1 MNEGD
6 GPSLVWGIVALI
18 MVASSLAARRL
29 PLGQTLKMALA
40 WVAIFAGLFVVFSF
54 RPEIKAV
61 WQRVTSDFSGTA
73 NQDVK
78 GGTITL
84 TRGDNGHFELLATAN
99 GKPMKFMVD
108 TGASDIAVSSES
120 AAAAGI
126 EVDKTAFPIFF
137 STANGTSKAYRAKIE
152 VLTINSLEF
161 SDQNISVS
169 DTLGDINLLGMT
181 FLNQFR
187 SWRVEGNKM
196 ILER

>member
-137 STANGTSKAYRAKIE
+137 STANGTSKAYRAKID

-161 SDQNISVS
+161 SDQDISVS